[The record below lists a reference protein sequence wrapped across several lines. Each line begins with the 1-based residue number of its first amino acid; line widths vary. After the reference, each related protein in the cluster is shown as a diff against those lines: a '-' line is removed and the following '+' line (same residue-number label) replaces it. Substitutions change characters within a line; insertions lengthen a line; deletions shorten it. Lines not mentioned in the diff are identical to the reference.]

1 MYENE
6 AELLRSEIPKYQ
18 RERDKAAGCTEVS
31 ENEKEGKVL
40 ISRREDSS
48 STQQSE
54 FFSWTDWA
62 IIENGQ
68 GYC

>member
-6 AELLRSEIPKYQ
+6 AELLRREIPKYQ
-18 RERDKAAGCTEVS
+18 RERERDKAAGCTEVS
-31 ENEKEGKVL
+31 ENEKEGKVF

-54 FFSWTDWA
+54 FFSWTD
-62 IIENGQ
+62 
-68 GYC
+68 